1 MIENKILLVEDDP
14 NLGSVLKEYL
24 EIKGNNVTLAQDGK
38 IGLETFEK
46 GVFDFCILDVMLPV
60 MDGFELGKK
69 IRELDKN
76 VPFLFLTA
84 KALKEDRIEGFKSGA
99 DDYLTKPFSMEEL
112 SLRIEAILRRTN
124 IGPKKEEQKQYQI
137 GKIHFDVTR
146 QIITVEGKEQKLTT
160 KESELLRMLCLNM
173 NDTLTR
179 EEALIKIWGDDNYF
193 TARSMDVF
201 ITKLRKFLKA
211 DPNIQIMNIHGSGY
225 KLLV

>member
-69 IRELDKN
+69 IRDLDKN

>member
-112 SLRIEAILRRTN
+112 SLRLEAILRRTN

-173 NDTLTR
+173 NDTLKR